1 MESQGMMKTSAEGV
15 ALIKEFE
22 GFRARAYLCP
32 AGVPTIG
39 YGTTKGVTH
48 EDVRNGRAVSRD
60 LADSYLRRD
69 LAQFEAGVLRL
80 CARTPTQPQFDAM
93 VSLAYNIGLGGF
105 ERSTVLRAHNAG
117 DGMAAARAFGL
128 WNKSRVGGVLQ
139 VLPGLTRRRA
149 AEAALY
155 LTPAAA
161 VGGAP
166 DVAPDA
172 MPQAVEPE
180 RTMMASQINR
190 ASAIAGV
197 TASVAAATEVIEVV
211 NKAKAQAD
219 GLGDWL
225 VPLLLL
231 AAVSGA
237 GWAIYERVRQRQQG
251 WA

>member
-1 MESQGMMKTSAEGV
+1 MESQGMMKTSAEGA

-60 LADSYLRRD
+60 LAESYLRRD

-93 VSLAYNIGLGGF
+93 VSLAYNIWLGGF

-117 DGMAAARAFGL
+117 DTMAAARAFSL
-128 WNKSRVGGVLQ
+128 WNKARVGGTLQ
-139 VLPGLTRRRA
+139 ALPGLTRRRA

-155 LTPAAA
+155 LTQAAA
-161 VGGAP
+161 DDAP

-190 ASAIAGV
+190 ASAVAGL
-197 TASVAAATEVIEVV
+197 TASVAAANEVMEVV

-231 AAVSGA
+231 VAVAGA